1 METKQKKTPVK
12 RLCQRFE
19 IGLKKATSYD
29 MVKSRLGYRFYSDD
43 QLKARDRFKHTD
55 L

>member
-1 METKQKKTPVK
+1 METKQKKTSVK
-12 RLCQRFE
+12 KFCQRFQ
-19 IGLKKATSYD
+19 IGLKKATTYD

-43 QLKARDRFKHTD
+43 QLRAREKYKHTD